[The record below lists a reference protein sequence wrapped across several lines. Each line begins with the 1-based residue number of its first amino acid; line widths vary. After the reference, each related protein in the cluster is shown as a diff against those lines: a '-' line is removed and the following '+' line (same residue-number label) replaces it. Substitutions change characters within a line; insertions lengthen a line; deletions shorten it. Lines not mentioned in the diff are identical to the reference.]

1 MQLNKSHRQTGFT
14 LIELLVVVAIIA
26 ILSSLAL
33 PAYQKYQKRA
43 KFAEVISG
51 IGSVKKEVELCIFD
65 RGAPDDCD
73 NGVNGYGY
81 RILAAGDYAT
91 NYLATLTVNAG
102 VITATAENIEGL
114 ESSTYIIEPD
124 VRAAG
129 QIVWTFDTASTCR
142 TNDLC

>member
-43 KFAEVISG
+43 KFAEVVSG

-65 RGAPDDCD
+65 RGTPNDCS

-81 RILAAGDYAT
+81 RILEANQYAT
-91 NYLATLTVNAG
+91 NYLAGLAVNNG
-102 VITATAENIEGL
+102 VITATATNIEGL
-114 ESSTYIIEPD
+114 EASTYILEPE

-142 TNDLC
+142 ENDLC